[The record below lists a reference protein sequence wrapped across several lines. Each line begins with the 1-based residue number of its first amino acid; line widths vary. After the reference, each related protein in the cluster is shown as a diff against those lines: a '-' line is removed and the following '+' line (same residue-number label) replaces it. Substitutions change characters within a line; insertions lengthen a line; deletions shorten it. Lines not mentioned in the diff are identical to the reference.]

1 MSDNRTRN
9 PAQAQPGAPTRADQQ
24 RAREEAA
31 AWYAKMRGPRIS
43 HREVTDFYAWRE
55 DDLNDAAYGRI
66 EALAA
71 GVAAQADDPRLQAI
85 AQAANAR
92 RAPPARPGWIRRGSG
107 PWIAGLAV
115 AAAVVAG
122 AVMLGQPFG
131 QTYRTQVGERRVV
144 ALADGSTI
152 ALNTDSVVRVRL
164 SRQRRA
170 ISLDRGQALFSVAH
184 DAARPFIVTA
194 GDTAVRAVG
203 TRFEVYRTGAVVR
216 VTLAEGQVQV
226 IQAHAPAP
234 TMMRAGTRLDVA
246 GQVPARPVAVDVAAA
261 TGWTDGRLTFRDT
274 PLAQAVAEANRYSR
288 TKVALGPGVPA
299 DEPVTAIF
307 NAGDTTAFVDGVSRL
322 LDLRSTTRADGVI
335 ELTGLDRP
343 VAAPVA
349 PKS

>member
-9 PAQAQPGAPTRADQQ
+9 PTQAQPGEPTRADQQ

-43 HREVTDFYAWRE
+43 HREVTEFYAWRE
-55 DDLNDAAYGRI
+55 DDLNDAAYSRI
-66 EALAA
+66 EALTA
-71 GVAAQADDPRLQAI
+71 GVATHADDPRLQAI

-92 RAPPARPGWIRRGSG
+92 RTPSARPAWIRRGSG
-107 PWIAGLAV
+107 PWIAGLAM
-115 AAAVVAG
+115 AAAVVVG
-122 AVMLGQPFG
+122 AVTIVQPFG
-131 QTYRTQVGERRVV
+131 QTYRTTVGERRVV

-164 SRQRRA
+164 SRERRA
-170 ISLDRGQALFSVAH
+170 ISLDKGQALFSVAH
-184 DAARPFIVTA
+184 DAKRPFIVTA

-226 IQAHAPAP
+226 TQAHAPSP

-246 GQVPARPVAVDVAAA
+246 GPGPARPVAVDVAAA
-261 TGWTDGRLTFRDT
+261 TGWTDGRLTFQDT

-288 TKVALGPGVPA
+288 KKVALGPGAPA
-299 DEPVTAIF
+299 DERVTAIF
-307 NAGDTTAFVDGVSRL
+307 NAGDTTAFVDGVSKL
-322 LDLRSTTRADGVI
+322 LDLKSAIRADGTI
-335 ELTGLDRP
+335 ELTGLDRATSP
-343 VAAPVA
+343 PDS